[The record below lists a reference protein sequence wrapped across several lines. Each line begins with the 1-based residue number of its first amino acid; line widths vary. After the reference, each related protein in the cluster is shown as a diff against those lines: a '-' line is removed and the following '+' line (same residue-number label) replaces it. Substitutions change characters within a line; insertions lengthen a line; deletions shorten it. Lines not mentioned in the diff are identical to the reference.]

1 MTRLPTPLLAIASI
15 ALAALMASHPGTSG
29 ALAQAAPGSPNY
41 SSHAAAFFTGLLEGR
56 VWILERPNSRRAGDR
71 NTVWAHYHGP
81 DGTLRA
87 CAHLGG
93 AYAPGTARWRVVPS
107 REFRALYNF
116 NEPGVEPD
124 PGQRR
129 GHTPVFYDP
138 ATGVLHNEAL
148 GAASGVWAVAS
159 RGWVQESWPRAM
171 KDACPDL
178 RLPADLPVN
187 ENQTS
192 TAFDKAI
199 AQDPDAPLRGFP
211 GSELRG
217 PGATGIAA
225 SGGHATLPAAALKRF
240 LEDNDGRVLVDNTGA
255 RHVLVLGPDRDELW
269 LLDGS
274 GGTTGAIADTGHLVP
289 AAGGA
294 EIALHYERLPLRP
307 RFRVGDALPLLPTGE
322 RYAAMRLTDWLAAR
336 SEPVTLPFM
345 DREDSAFRFGADGTL
360 TAVLGDGNGSRETAG
375 AWRWS
380 RGELIV
386 TSTARRRPTAIPG
399 ARSPPMSGGRPNDR
413 RGTSSHSWRLP
424 RGDGGGIGCIRAGRG
439 FTVRAGDAIRR
450 GGGGRLHRREFK
462 AGSFRPAH
470 GAIHGRCECR
480 GPQPSASRAGRR
492 GGRATATGRPG
503 EEARTPNVPIPKSG
517 IPTPPMAASVIAGCP
532 RDLLTRL
539 LAGVANKEDALSA
552 LAIEHE
558 ILKLCHERQLIVTG
572 IFETEA
578 QLRALRAPAEPAAA
592 NRSPAVAAVVP
603 SVMPQL
609 NTVPAKLP
617 APSTAPPNSAKAAPA
632 APRYGWFSIVGMAGD
647 LRAGVTDGR
656 RVWFVREGDPLPGDV
671 RVGRIAARPPG
682 VQIEGAD
689 DSALPYRARPG
700 DGS

>member
-1 MTRLPTPLLAIASI
+1 MTRLRTPSLAIASI
-15 ALAALMASHPGTSG
+15 ALAALMAGNPGTSG

-56 VWILERPNSRRAGDR
+56 VWILERPNPRRAGDR

-178 RLPADLPVN
+178 ALPADLPVN
-187 ENQTS
+187 EKQTS
-192 TAFDKAI
+192 TAFDKMM
-199 AQDPDAPLRGFP
+199 AQDTDAPLRGFP

-225 SGGHATLPAAALKRF
+225 SGGRATLPAAALKRF

-274 GGTTGAIADTGHLVP
+274 GGTGGIVDTGHLVP

-307 RFRVGDALPLLPTGE
+307 RFRGRRCVAAAAHRRTVCRDAADRLAGGAE
-322 RYAAMRLTDWLAAR
+322 RPGHAALH
-336 SEPVTLPFM
+336 
-345 DREDSAFRFGADGTL
+345 G
-360 TAVLGDGNGSRETAG
+360 
-375 AWRWS
+375 
-380 RGELIV
+380 
-386 TSTARRRPTAIPG
+386 
-399 ARSPPMSGGRPNDR
+399 
-413 RGTSSHSWRLP
+413 P
-424 RGDGGGIGCIRAGRG
+424 RG
-439 FTVRAGDAIRR
+439 
-450 GGGGRLHRREFK
+450 
-462 AGSFRPAH
+462 FRVPL
-470 GAIHGRCECR
+470 
-480 GPQPSASRAGRR
+480 R
-492 GGRATATGRPG
+492 GGRNSYRGIGRRQRQPRDARCVALVARRTDRDPRRHGVGQQLSLARARRPSRVDARMTAAGHLRALGACLVAMAAAPGASALDAVSPSAPRTQSAEAAAIGSAAVNSKPALSVPPMAPSTGAANAGGRSRLLRVLDGGAAGQPQPAGSHG
-503 EEARTPNVPIPKSG
+503 ESAVPVVLTPKSG
-517 IPTPPMAASVIAGCP
+517 IPIPPMAASVIAGCP

-539 LAGVANKEDALSA
+539 LAGVAERQDALSA

-558 ILKLCHERQLIVTG
+558 TLKLCHERQLIVTG

-578 QLRALRAPAEPAAA
+578 RLRALRAPAEPATV
-592 NRSPAVAAVVP
+592 NRSPTVAATVP

-617 APSTAPPNSAKAAPA
+617 TPSTAARKPAKAAPA
-632 APRYGWFSIVGMAGD
+632 APRYGWFSIIGMADD
-647 LRAGVTDGR
+647 LRAGVTDGQ

-682 VQIEGAD
+682 VQIEGSD